1 MPETIG
7 LKVVALISGGKDSI
21 FSILHCQAQQHD
33 VIALA
38 NLHPPNP
45 RDRSEQELGTAT
57 GARRS
62 IDVCAESSNVSSE
75 RTSVQDASSADIEE
89 KSAVETDLDSYMY
102 QTVGHSVVPLF
113 ASMLGLPLYRRA
125 IRGTAQDAS
134 REYSPIVGDTDS
146 ASAGIDET
154 EDLFPLLREVMIAH
168 PDINAV
174 STGAILSN
182 YQRTRVESIAL
193 RLGLTPLSYLWQ
205 YPYLPPYNDLSLLRD
220 MQAVHLDARIIKVA
234 SGGLD
239 ERILWQPISQQQ
251 GWTKVKNAMYR
262 FAASSMPGSEARL
275 EVGAILGEGGEFE
288 TLVVDGPA
296 PLFKGQM
303 VYSETVTSYGEGGS
317 ASMVLKDASVKSKTE
332 GLEIDIS
339 GLRVPP
345 LFDDELKQLLQN
357 VHTHSDWGCQTTE
370 RQFSTSVLPAA
381 LENDLPMERCESQL
395 GDILVLSNLTSNKH
409 PDVGAQLKAVLDNL
423 AGSLSMEAVVHTTLL
438 LRRMEDFAIVNKVY
452 SDYFTFT
459 LPPSR
464 VTVSCGDALP
474 AGVNI
479 ALSVIVHRPSNIP
492 TVQGKLL
499 PQPQRRS
506 GLHVQ
511 SRSYWAPANIGPYS
525 QARAVS
531 SQDFG
536 SPARFFPSTDLI
548 SMTGPEEH
556 TRMGTATEDK
566 QQKLRIVYIAGQI
579 PLVPSS
585 MQMASSQDPPRDLQ
599 LEAGGS
605 KLDDSEIDVS
615 FKVQAILALQHLCR
629 VARATNVR
637 FFTPTVAMLSHSTT
651 YKEGQR
657 RARIAGYAWQSM
669 HDIALRKW
677 NEKHGAQ
684 VGLHDSNEDDGTDDE
699 VDLWDLR
706 NRMDKHSLAFQQ
718 NDTDDNNTR
727 DGLEVPDYSMLQ
739 EATDDKS
746 GEQTAPS
753 MFSVEVQQLPRD
765 AAIEWCSVGIAIP
778 EGVDKVRYHKSISCK
793 YEGRRCCIAVS
804 LEAGLLAEAIKES
817 DDLGN
822 RSSPKL
828 FFSTYALELRTVETT
843 QPIDGEDFFAKLTT
857 YSQDPA
863 RRTADGVLTLYV
875 SSQWHPNEKERS
887 VLEQCRAQFVPCFN
901 VWDNKGA
908 ALACLAVEQ
917 TVEYS

>member
-21 FSILHCQAQQHD
+21 FSILHCQAQRHD
-33 VIALA
+33 VVALA
-38 NLHPPNP
+38 NLHPPVP
-45 RDRSEQELGTAT
+45 QDRSEQELGTAT
-57 GARRS
+57 GAGRS
-62 IDVCAESSNVSSE
+62 IDVRAAGSNVSSE
-75 RTSVQDASSADIEE
+75 RTSVHDASSADVEE
-89 KSAVETDLDSYMY
+89 KSAEETDLDSYMY

-113 ASMLGLPLYRRA
+113 PSMLGLPLYRRA

-134 REYSPIVGDTDS
+134 REYAPIASDTDS
-146 ASAGIDET
+146 ASASLDET

-168 PDINAV
+168 PEVNGV

-220 MQAVHLDARIIKVA
+220 MQTVHLDARIIKVA

-239 ERILWQPISQQQ
+239 ERILWQSVSQQG
-251 GWTKVKNAMYR
+251 GWTKVRKAMYR
-262 FAASSMPGSEARL
+262 FAASSMPGSEAKL
-275 EVGAILGEGGEFE
+275 EVGAVLGEGGEFE
-288 TLVVDGPA
+288 TLVVNGPA
-296 PLFKGQM
+296 PLFKGEM
-303 VYSETVTSYGEGGS
+303 VHSDTVTSYGEGGS
-317 ASMVLKDASVKSKTE
+317 ASMILKNASVKTKTT
-332 GLEIDIS
+332 GSEIGITS
-339 GLRVPP
+339 LRVPP
-345 LFDDELKQLLQN
+345 LFDDEFKQLLQD
-357 VHTHSDWGCQTTE
+357 VHTHSDGGCQTIE

-381 LENDLPMERCESQL
+381 LKNDSLMERCESRL
-395 GDILVLSNLTSNKH
+395 GDILVLSNLTSTEH
-409 PDVGAQLKAVLDNL
+409 PDVGAQLKAVLNNL
-423 AGSLSMEAVVHTTLL
+423 AGSLLSMEAVVHTTLL

-452 SDYFTFT
+452 SNCFAFT

-464 VTVSCGDALP
+464 VTVSCGDTLP

-479 ALSVIVHRPSNIP
+479 ALSVTAHRPSN
-492 TVQGKLL
+492 VQIGRGKLL

-531 SQDFG
+531 CQDFG
-536 SPARFFPSTDLI
+536 SRARFDSSTDSTSI
-548 SMTGPEEH
+548 TEPEEH
-556 TRMGTATEDK
+556 TRMETATEVK

-585 MQMASSQDPPRDLQ
+585 MQMASSQDLPRDLQ

-637 FFTPTVAMLSHSTT
+637 FFTPTVAMLSRSTT
-651 YKEGQR
+651 NGQGQR
-657 RARIAGYAWQSM
+657 RARIAGHAWQSM
-669 HDIALRKW
+669 HHIALQKW

-684 VGLHDSNEDDGTDDE
+684 TDLHDSNKDDGTEDE

-706 NRMDKHSLAFQQ
+706 NRMDRHSLAFQQ
-718 NDTDDNNTR
+718 NDTGDDNTR
-727 DGLEVPDYSMLQ
+727 DGLEVPDFSMLQ
-739 EATDDKS
+739 EVTDKG
-746 GEQTAPS
+746 GEHTVPS
-753 MFSVEVQQLPRD
+753 MFTVEVQQLPRD
-765 AAIEWCSVGIAIP
+765 AAVEWCSAGIAIP
-778 EGVDKVRYHKSISCK
+778 EGADKTRYRKSISCK
-793 YEGRRCCIAVS
+793 YEGRRCCVAVS

-817 DDLGN
+817 DDIGS
-822 RSSPKL
+822 RSSPEL
-828 FFSTYALELRTVETT
+828 IFSAYALELRTVETT
-843 QPIDGEDFFAKLTT
+843 QHIDGEDFFARLTT

-863 RRTADGVLTLYV
+863 RKIPDGILTLYV
-875 SSQWHPNEKERS
+875 SSQWHPNDQERT
-887 VLEQCRAQFVPCFN
+887 VLEQCRAQLVPCFN
-901 VWDNKGA
+901 VWDDKGA